1 MPEELAFD
9 CFVLIL
15 ETSFFQ
21 EQNVVFVFSIMLQD
35 SCAAFPVFYSPR
47 AGSCSSVYVLV
58 LLPVCEWLV
67 MN

>member
-35 SCAAFPVFYSPR
+35 SCAAFPVNIPHVQVH
-47 AGSCSSVYVLV
+47 AAVCMCCCLCVNGSL
-58 LLPVCEWLV
+58 
-67 MN
+67 